1 MISQICKCTRID
13 KENDIEFKTAAL
25 HKELDG
31 ERAHQARL
39 RNDISQ
45 LQSQLQEAKN
55 GLMAAARLSDQL
67 ELNQLTIDK
76 LNNESKFII
85 LNLKLF
91 LLLTCTYSTFYLLPT
106 SLSLQLPVKKKTFY
120 HHHSFF
126 LPHIHLLHLLQKKNI
141 VTN

>member
-1 MISQICKCTRID
+1 MHKCTRID

-25 HKELDG
+25 QKELEG

-45 LQSQLQEAKN
+45 LQAQLQEAKN

-85 LNLKLF
+85 LF
-91 LLLTCTYSTFYLLPT
+91 
-106 SLSLQLPVKKKTFY
+106 
-120 HHHSFF
+120 
-126 LPHIHLLHLLQKKNI
+126 
-141 VTN
+141 